1 MEIATVEGKW
11 DAFAQ
16 GIIKILNSENQE
28 VFLQSENN
36 TVLQYSAEAEP
47 SWLMPGYMVR
57 FSATFDQNSKA
68 TAPLKAIE
76 VFTPVTHRHMTPEAM
91 REQTPGIYRED
102 KAQAGEAKGMF
113 GNEGN
118 NNATKNNANKN
129 NVNNVNNKAQSK
141 SKPSKKES
149 AIAPGQTMRVVG
161 QLGNIQGNVL
171 TVIAMS
177 PMQIEIDPKAVVT
190 VTASDLSFAYPMVVK
205 GDKVTA
211 SGLRNPA
218 QPSQIY
224 CEKITIKAAS
234 KLTQAMPQTKRGK
247 ASTRDKDGDAK
258 SSKEAKDTSKSKI
271 EPKKPNTSE
280 KKPN

>member
-1 MEIATVEGKW
+1 MRMWNCYRWMTTSLVLAALLAGPLGNQFAWAQKPKTDPGKGATNKSTKADGNQPGGSMEIATVEGKW

-149 AIAPGQTMRVVG
+149 AIAP
-161 QLGNIQGNVL
+161 
-171 TVIAMS
+171 A
-177 PMQIEIDPKAVVT
+177 
-190 VTASDLSFAYPMVVK
+190 
-205 GDKVTA
+205 
-211 SGLRNPA
+211 
-218 QPSQIY
+218 
-224 CEKITIKAAS
+224 
-234 KLTQAMPQTKRGK
+234 KRCVSW
-247 ASTRDKDGDAK
+247 ANWA
-258 SSKEAKDTSKSKI
+258 TSKA
-271 EPKKPNTSE
+271 TC
-280 KKPN
+280 